1 KMPGVE
7 NQKRQQTQH
16 VLYGDE
22 YVSSELLSEYQTLQ
36 RQLKILESDR
46 RLHSLEAAEVAR
58 QQRADLRRLEEENGE
73 LRRNLA
79 AARSRSA
86 KRERQA
92 ETSRLRELVG
102 ELEALEAE
110 VRSVREAHMQLDAK
124 IREARKRV
132 RQTRVARG
140 GTGAA
145 AGAERSL
152 QETIVLYEKKLE
164 SRCVKYQ
171 TMVWENAKMRESLDH
186 LRADRQKFLSVRERL
201 QAELQRIQRRRA
213 GLTESATEAYRDSE
227 DSRRRVRELQ
237 ERENAT
243 AAEHALRVKLLY
255 REIDLH
261 DHIGSFMR
269 AKLQHRET
277 DPELRH
283 LREELQRRQADER
296 RSREADDESLRRS
309 FDLMRRHYGAAD
321 LDGMVRC
328 FLHAED
334 ENFSLFRF
342 CTTAQSKVE
351 ELRREVDQLSA
362 DIRDARQRDSD
373 SAADRSQLLTELASQ
388 VAEVKAD
395 RLRRSERLQTVT
407 CLISQLYECLASLA
421 QLVGVSD
428 PSGGGGFA
436 VRSPKDSLLRS
447 LGSLEARVLDLLA
460 LRVRLLAGRDDGG
473 GAAQSGPPRVLGG
486 AAGRRRTRR
495 GTDVFGAASAAGG
508 LAQIRLPDV
517 DEFDVEVRTAS
528 DRMLPD
534 QPLTKEQI
542 MQNLM
547 NQIAM

>member
-1 KMPGVE
+1 MPGVE

-152 QETIVLYEKKLE
+152 QPLRQIPNYGVGE
-164 SRCVKYQ
+164 R
-171 TMVWENAKMRESLDH
+171 ENARVARSSA
-186 LRADRQKFLSVRERL
+186 RDRQKFLSVRERL

-342 CTTAQSKVE
+342 CTTAQ
-351 ELRREVDQLSA
+351 
-362 DIRDARQRDSD
+362 
-373 SAADRSQLLTELASQ
+373 
-388 VAEVKAD
+388 
-395 RLRRSERLQTVT
+395 
-407 CLISQLYECLASLA
+407 
-421 QLVGVSD
+421 
-428 PSGGGGFA
+428 
-436 VRSPKDSLLRS
+436 
-447 LGSLEARVLDLLA
+447 
-460 LRVRLLAGRDDGG
+460 
-473 GAAQSGPPRVLGG
+473 
-486 AAGRRRTRR
+486 
-495 GTDVFGAASAAGG
+495 
-508 LAQIRLPDV
+508 
-517 DEFDVEVRTAS
+517 
-528 DRMLPD
+528 
-534 QPLTKEQI
+534 
-542 MQNLM
+542 
-547 NQIAM
+547 